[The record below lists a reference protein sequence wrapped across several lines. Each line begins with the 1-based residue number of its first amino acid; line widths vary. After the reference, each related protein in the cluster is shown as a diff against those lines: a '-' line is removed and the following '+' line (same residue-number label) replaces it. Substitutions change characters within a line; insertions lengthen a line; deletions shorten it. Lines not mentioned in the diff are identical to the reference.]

1 MRSINFILVLTLV
14 SAFQVAGEI
23 TKLVNKF
30 TPDKAGFRQEYL
42 EVLLLR
48 KDLLENDGAIF
59 VENNGTVYLL
69 ATGSTSAREKSTP
82 AERGLEKLRRDKV
95 AGQKAVKNP
104 AFSASHGAMCL
115 NGGPNPF
122 WCLGVGC
129 PKGANP
135 SHAKNCGLLEESSGN
150 L

>member
-1 MRSINFILVLTLV
+1 MRSINFIIVLTLV

-82 AERGLEKLRRDKV
+82 AEKGLEKLRRDKV
-95 AGQKAVKNP
+95 AGQKAKR
-104 AFSASHGAMCL
+104 SATEFVAGML
-115 NGGPNPF
+115 I
-122 WCLGVGC
+122 
-129 PKGANP
+129 
-135 SHAKNCGLLEESSGN
+135 ESKQ
-150 L
+150 